1 VDAHDDPYGVFREIV
16 RNSYVRVVDA
26 MNDRRAAERASRL
39 LADNEP
45 VSRAFALALTMAL
58 ITTCGPSLHGNEQ
71 IADAFARRASGLE
84 VTAQGQVERLL
95 SDEPGPDGAHE
106 RFVIRLDGATQ
117 TVLVDHNIGIAPRV
131 PVTNGAEVTV
141 HGEYV
146 WNDQGGLIHF
156 THHDPQH
163 THEDGYIIL
172 AGTRYSR
179 STVHAIGGAT

>member
-1 VDAHDDPYGVFREIV
+1 
-16 RNSYVRVVDA
+16 
-26 MNDRRAAERASRL
+26 MNDRRAAERASGFL
-39 LADNEP
+39 VDNEP
-45 VSRAFALALTMAL
+45 VSRAFALPLTTALA
-58 ITTCGPSLHGNEQ
+58 TTCGPSLQGNEQ
-71 IADAFARRASGLE
+71 IADAYARRASGIE

-106 RFVIRLDGATQ
+106 RFVIRLDGGTQ
-117 TVLVDHNIGIAPRV
+117 TLLIDHNIGIAPRV
-131 PVTNGAEVTV
+131 PVTNGAEITV

-179 STVHAIGGAT
+179 STEQSIGGAT

>member
-1 VDAHDDPYGVFREIV
+1 
-16 RNSYVRVVDA
+16 
-26 MNDRRAAERASRL
+26 M
-39 LADNEP
+39 
-45 VSRAFALALTMAL
+45 SRAFALALTAAL
-58 ITTCGPSLHGNEQ
+58 VTTCGPSLHGNEQ

-106 RFVIRLDGATQ
+106 RFVIRLDGGTQ
-117 TVLVDHNIGIAPRV
+117 TVLIEHNISIAPRV
-131 PVTNGAEVTV
+131 PVTSGAEITV

-156 THHDPQH
+156 THPDPQH
-163 THEDGYIIL
+163 THEDGYIML

-179 STVHAIGGAT
+179 SKEHALLGGSI